1 MNEEILDLKL
11 KGYCCSQMIMEMG
24 LRRLGKENEDLV
36 AAMAGLCDGMWSGRI
51 CGILSAGICLLYLVD
66 PKEASRNNVE
76 ELTEWFEDAF
86 EYTDCA
92 DLMDGNPLN
101 KVEKCPM
108 MLEATF
114 QKIAELLEWDE

>member
-24 LRRLGKENEDLV
+24 LRRLDKENEDLV
-36 AAMAGLCDGMWSGRI
+36 KAIAGLCDGMWSGKV
-51 CGILSAGICLLYLVD
+51 CGILSAAICLLYLAD
-66 PKEASRNNVE
+66 PKEASQSHVQ

-86 EYTDCA
+86 AYTDCEE
-92 DLMDGNPLN
+92 LMDGNPLN

-108 MLEATF
+108 MLAATF
-114 QKIAELLEWDE
+114 QKVEELLEWD

>member
-24 LRRLGKENEDLV
+24 LKRMGKTNDDLV
-36 AAMAGLCDGMWSGRI
+36 AASAGLCDGMWSGRV
-51 CGILSAGICLLYLVD
+51 CGILSAAICLLYLVD
-66 PKEASRNNVE
+66 AKEADREWAE
-76 ELTEWFEDAF
+76 ELTDWFEDTF
-86 EYTDCA
+86 EYLDCK
-92 DLMDGNPLN
+92 DLMEGNPLN

-114 QKIAELLEWDE
+114 QKIEELLEWD

>member
-24 LRRLGKENEDLV
+24 LARLEKENEDLV
-36 AAMAGLCDGMWSGRI
+36 AAMAGLCDGMWSGRV
-51 CGILSAGICLLYLVD
+51 CGILSAAICLLYLAD
-66 PKEASRNNVE
+66 PKQASQGATE
-76 ELTEWFEDAF
+76 ELTDWFEDAF
-86 EYTDCA
+86 GAVDCQA
-92 DLMDGNPLN
+92 LMEGNPLN

-114 QKIAELLEWDE
+114 QKIEELLEWD

>member
-1 MNEEILDLKL
+1 MNQEILDLKL

-24 LRRLGKENEDLV
+24 LRRMEKENQDLV
-36 AAMAGLCDGMWSGRI
+36 AAMAGLCDGMWSGRV
-51 CGILSAGICLLYLVD
+51 CGILSAAICLLYLAD
-66 PKEASRNNVE
+66 PKEASQGLTA

-86 EYTDCA
+86 GFTDCH
-92 DLMDGNPLN
+92 DLMEDNPLN

-114 QKIAELLEWDE
+114 QKVEELLEWD